1 MTNLYLH
8 KKNNTIQGLLMHI
21 DHKFPITWIPITGF
35 KPKCLGISHCP
46 GKYPIKAEKKEN
58 LFKDLT
64 SITDQRIKCIITLLS
79 KEELNVKKITHFEE
93 TIRNFSFKHYIE
105 EIDDL
110 SVPSKAKLIRFK
122 SLIQSIVSEIK
133 LGNAVLI
140 HCNAGLGRSGLVA
153 SILLK
158 EMTNESNPIEY
169 VRNFRKGA
177 VENQKQEKFISNW
190 QMITV

>member
-64 SITDQRIKCIITLLS
+64 SITDQ
-79 KEELNVKKITHFEE
+79 KIT
-93 TIRNFSFKHYIE
+93 
-105 EIDDL
+105 
-110 SVPSKAKLIRFK
+110 
-122 SLIQSIVSEIK
+122 
-133 LGNAVLI
+133 VLNI
-140 HCNAGLGRSGLVA
+140 
-153 SILLK
+153 ILK
-158 EMTNESNPIEY
+158 
-169 VRNFRKGA
+169 K
-177 VENQKQEKFISNW
+177 
-190 QMITV
+190 

>member
-1 MTNLYLH
+1 
-8 KKNNTIQGLLMHI
+8 
-21 DHKFPITWIPITGF
+21 
-35 KPKCLGISHCP
+35 
-46 GKYPIKAEKKEN
+46 
-58 LFKDLT
+58 
-64 SITDQRIKCIITLLS
+64 
-79 KEELNVKKITHFEE
+79 
-93 TIRNFSFKHYIE
+93 
-105 EIDDL
+105 
-110 SVPSKAKLIRFK
+110 
-122 SLIQSIVSEIK
+122 

>member
-1 MTNLYLH
+1 
-8 KKNNTIQGLLMHI
+8 MHI

-35 KPKCLGISHCP
+35 KPKCLGISYCP

-64 SITDQRIKCIITLLS
+64 SITDQKIKCIITLLS
-79 KEELNVKKITHFEE
+79 KEELNVNKITHFEE
-93 TIRNFSFKHYIE
+93 TIRNFGFKHYIE

-110 SVPSKAKLIRFK
+110 SIPSKAKLIRFK

-158 EMTNESNPIEY
+158 EITNESNPISMSVTFVKEQWKIKSKKNLY
-169 VRNFRKGA
+169 QIGK
-177 VENQKQEKFISNW
+177 
-190 QMITV
+190 